1 MKRVIILALIGS
13 AAVMAAS
20 GNMMPSFDSFDS
32 DGNGKVTQTEFENAQ
47 QERMKQQAEAG
58 KMMRNAGNAPT
69 FAEIDSNGDGV
80 MSQQE
85 FQSHQTTHRRGGGRG
100 GMGQGMSR

>member
-1 MKRVIILALIGS
+1 MRRLITLVIVGS

-47 QERMKQQAEAG
+47 QQRMKKQAEAG

-69 FAEIDSNGDGV
+69 FSEIDSNGDGV
-80 MSQQE
+80 MSRQE
-85 FQSHQTTHRRGGGRG
+85 FQSHQTTHRRGSGRG
-100 GMGQGMSR
+100 GIGQGMSR